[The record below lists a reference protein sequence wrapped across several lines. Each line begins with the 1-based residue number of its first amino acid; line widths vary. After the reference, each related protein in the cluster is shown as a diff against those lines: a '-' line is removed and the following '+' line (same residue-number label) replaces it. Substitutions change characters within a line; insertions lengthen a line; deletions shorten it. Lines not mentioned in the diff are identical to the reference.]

1 MAFQFRAGDPRGEP
15 AIHIDGGLFVV
26 LHDYYSRSSLVLS
39 AFSLAEQLNRRI
51 KPTPPQENDR

>member
-15 AIHIDGGLFVV
+15 PIQIDGGLFVV
-26 LHDYYSRSSLVLS
+26 QHDYYSRSSSVLRAISLV
-39 AFSLAEQLNRRI
+39 EQLNRRI